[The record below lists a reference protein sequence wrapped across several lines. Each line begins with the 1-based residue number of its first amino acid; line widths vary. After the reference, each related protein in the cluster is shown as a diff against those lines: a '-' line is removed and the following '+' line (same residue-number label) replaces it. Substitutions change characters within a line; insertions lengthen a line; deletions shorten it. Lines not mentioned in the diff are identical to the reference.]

1 MSSSGRLVVYPPSEY
16 WVTYSADVS
25 IPARSVSIETPCQT
39 VSSFDHL
46 VTQWMSRV
54 ISSLGRARNSS
65 QLQPRGS
72 SSSPMIEKSH
82 SSSEVCGVGPAERT
96 GKSRVTY
103 WPGGTRAGST
113 SVGRRPRNPRVTTG
127 FAALGGMSVL
137 LFVHVF
143 EVGVC
148 VGVVVDVKCQ
158 VARGADLEV
167 GAVALVVDADE

>member
-16 WVTYSADVS
+16 WVTYSADVP
-25 IPARSVSIETPCQT
+25 IPARSVSTETPCQT

-72 SSSPMIEKSH
+72 SNSPLIEKSH

-96 GKSRVTY
+96 GKSRETY

-113 SVGRRPRNPRVTTG
+113 SAARRPRNPRETTS
-127 FAALGGMSVL
+127 LGGTPVRP
-137 LFVHVF
+137 FVHVF
-143 EVGVC
+143 EV
-148 VGVVVDVKCQ
+148 
-158 VARGADLEV
+158 
-167 GAVALVVDADE
+167 